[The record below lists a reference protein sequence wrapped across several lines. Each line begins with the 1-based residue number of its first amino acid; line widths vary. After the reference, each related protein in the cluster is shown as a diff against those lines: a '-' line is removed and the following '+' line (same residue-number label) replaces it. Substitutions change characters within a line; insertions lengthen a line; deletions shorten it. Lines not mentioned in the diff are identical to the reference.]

1 MPPIESE
8 KDQESMKGL
17 NASASA
23 AQITEPP
30 LSRKANYRAPLKPG
44 RAHTNM
50 RMYQNHR
57 TLNVEYQN
65 AYGSTSSNKG
75 KQGKSRQL
83 SLKGMAAHVRSQD
96 LSGGLNRSDADGGG
110 FGDRTENYSFKKQ
123 LKLRQERLL

>member
-1 MPPIESE
+1 M
-8 KDQESMKGL
+8 
-17 NASASA
+17 AASA

-30 LSRKANYRAPLKPG
+30 LSRKANYRAALKPG

-96 LSGGLNRSDADGGG
+96 LSGRGLHSSETEPA